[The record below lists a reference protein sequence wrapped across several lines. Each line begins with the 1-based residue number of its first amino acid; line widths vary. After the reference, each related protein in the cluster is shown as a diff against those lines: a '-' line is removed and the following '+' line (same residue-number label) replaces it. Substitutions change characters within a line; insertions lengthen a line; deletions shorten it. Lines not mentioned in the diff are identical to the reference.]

1 MTAQLLLLE
10 NNTLSC
16 LLFLFFPFSFTTPL
30 SSRKACE
37 AVPSCAL
44 IRAVIHGIAVREGI
58 AVFTV
63 ELKDHCR
70 DVLIAA
76 GGGGGDVFNIQ
87 SENLL
92 QF

>member
-1 MTAQLLLLE
+1 M
-10 NNTLSC
+10 
-16 LLFLFFPFSFTTPL
+16 
-30 SSRKACE
+30 
-37 AVPSCAL
+37 
-44 IRAVIHGIAVREGI
+44 IHGIAVREGI

-92 QF
+92 NSRSSQRDAGASHLRV